1 MASIE
6 PVQVGLRLRTFAAE
20 VKFPPE
26 TQVLRRTEPAPLDDV
41 EGAVRRALE
50 HPIGTPSFSKLCRA
64 KLAGSGCRASGA
76 GSGGGAGSTPTGSQV
91 VVVISDNTRPV
102 PYRGEGNLLWPLV
115 DSLLEAGFSA
125 GSITILV
132 ATGMHRVMAD
142 EEIWSILDERVR
154 QAGVKVACHDALDR
168 EGLVPVGK
176 TAHGVEVFMDR
187 RYVEADFRILTGLV
201 EPHSA
206 AGASGGRKSL
216 CPGLVDVRSLQE
228 FHGPRTLA
236 HERATDLVL
245 EGNPCHEAALEIA
258 RMAPP
263 DFIVN
268 VTARVDGQV
277 AGIFAGDM
285 EKAHLA
291 AFEHL
296 RGFAGIPLARRYDVV
311 ATHAGL
317 VGINF
322 YQVEKAASAA
332 ARAARA
338 GGYVV
343 VVADT
348 VDVNPIGTPSY
359 RGLLKML
366 VEVGREEFLRR
377 IMADNW
383 EFRHDQWGV
392 QGWSKFLGKIPYDH
406 LFFFSPQMP
415 LEFYPQLVC
424 RDPRPLLEQLDL
436 EDLGKAVAGFMELA
450 VAEACRLSQME
461 TGHPASVAY
470 LADGPY
476 GIPLPAEQVA

>member
-1 MASIE
+1 MSSDK
-6 PVQVGLRLRTFAAE
+6 PVQVSLRLRSFAAE
-20 VKFPPE
+20 FTLPPGTE
-26 TQVLRRTEPAPLDDV
+26 VLRRIEPPPLDDV

-50 HPIGTPSFSKLCRA
+50 DPIGTPPFSELCRA
-64 KLAGSGCRASGA
+64 K
-76 GSGGGAGSTPTGSQV
+76 PPGSQV
-91 VVVISDNTRPV
+91 VIVVSDNTRPV
-102 PYRGEGNLLWPLV
+102 PYRGAGNILWPLV
-115 DSLLEAGFSA
+115 SALLEAEFPA
-125 GSITILV
+125 PSITILV
-132 ATGMHRVMAD
+132 ATGMHRVMTD
-142 EEIWSILDERVR
+142 EEIWSMLDDRVR

-168 EGLVPVGK
+168 EGLVLVGRS
-176 TAHGVEVFMDR
+176 ARGVEVFMDR

-263 DFIVN
+263 DFILN
-268 VTARVDGQV
+268 VTARVDNQV
-277 AGIFAGDM
+277 AGVFAGDL

-296 RGFAGIPLARRYDVV
+296 RGFAGIPLQRHYDVAV
-311 ATHAGL
+311 THAGL

-332 ARAARA
+332 ARAARP
-338 GGYVV
+338 GGYVI

-348 VDVNPIGTPSY
+348 VDVNPVGTPSY
-359 RGLLKML
+359 RDLLKML

-377 IMADNW
+377 IMSDDW

-392 QGWSKFLGKIPYDH
+392 QGWSKFLAKIPRDH

-415 LEFYPQLVC
+415 LEVYPQLVC
-424 RDPRPLLEQLDL
+424 RDPRPLLEGLDL
-436 EDLGKAVAGFMELA
+436 TEAGVAVAGFVSAA
-450 VAEACRLSQME
+450 VAEACRLSETE
-461 TGHPASVAY
+461 TGRPASVAY

-476 GIPLPAEQVA
+476 GIPLAGEGVA